1 MIVIQNFPTMAS
13 LVGFLHNARLR
24 CGKHNFAEWLARYTV
39 NRELVVN
46 NKVFRYRDCI
56 NLMKE
61 DALNV

>member
-24 CGKHNFAEWLARYTV
+24 YGKRNFAEWLARYTV

-46 NKVFRYRDCI
+46 SKVFRYRDCI